1 MTTPC
6 VALVTGANK
15 GIGHAIAA
23 HLAAEGIR
31 VYVGARDADRGR
43 SAVDAIVASGSPADA
58 RFVLLDVTDDASVGA
73 AIAHIEADS
82 GRLDIL
88 VNNAGIALDP
98 PVGGPTT
105 TSVATVATTF
115 ETNVFGALR
124 VTNAAVPLLKRSGHG
139 RIVNVSSEVG
149 SKGVWSD
156 PTTPMAMFAPQVP
169 AYSLSKAA
177 LNMLTVAYAKEL
189 KADGVKVNAVS
200 PGHIGT
206 DLNRNMGPGTPA
218 QGAAVVVPYALLDDD
233 GPTGGFFGEHGP
245 VPW

>member
-1 MTTPC
+1 MTTPR

-15 GIGHAIAA
+15 GIGQAIAA
-23 HLAAEGIR
+23 HLAAKGIR
-31 VYVGARDADRGR
+31 VYVGARDAERGR
-43 SAVDAIVASGSPADA
+43 RAVASISSVGDA
-58 RFVLLDVTDDASVGA
+58 RFVQLDVTDDASVTA
-73 AIAHIEADS
+73 AIAQIEADS

-105 TSVATVATTF
+105 TAVSTVVTTF
-115 ETNVFGALR
+115 DTNVLGVLR
-124 VTNAAVPLLKRSGHG
+124 VTNAAAPMLKRSGHG

-169 AYSLSKAA
+169 AYSVSKAA

-189 KADGVKVNAVS
+189 KGDGIKVNSVS

-233 GPTGGFFGEHGP
+233 GPTGGFFGEHGA
-245 VPW
+245 VAW

>member
-1 MTTPC
+1 MTTPL

-15 GIGHAIAA
+15 GIGRAVAA
-23 HLAAEGIR
+23 QLAAEGVR
-31 VYVGARDADRGR
+31 VYLGSRDVARGR
-43 SAVDAIVASGSPADA
+43 SAADEITAVGGDA
-58 RFVLLDVTDDASVGA
+58 RVVQLDVTNDASVAA

-82 GRLDIL
+82 GALDIL

-105 TSVATVATTF
+105 TAAATMMSTF
-115 ETNVFGALR
+115 DTNVLGVLR
-124 VTNAAVPLLKRSGHG
+124 VTNAAAPLLRRSGRG

-149 SKGVWSD
+149 SKSIWSD

-169 AYSLSKAA
+169 AYAASKAA

-189 KADGVKVNAVS
+189 AADGVKVNSVS

-218 QGAAVVVPYALLDDD
+218 QGAAVIVPYALLGDD
-233 GPTGGFFGEHGP
+233 GPTGAFFGEHGP
-245 VPW
+245 VAW

>member
-1 MTTPC
+1 MTTRR

-15 GIGHAIAA
+15 GIGRAIATQFA
-23 HLAAEGIR
+23 SDGIR
-31 VYVGARDADRGR
+31 VYVGARDTARGQ
-43 SAVDAIVASGSPADA
+43 AAAGEIAAESGGDA
-58 RFVLLDVTDDASVGA
+58 RFVRLDVTDDASVTS
-73 AIAHIEADS
+73 AIADIEADS
-82 GRLDIL
+82 GGLDIL

-105 TSVATVATTF
+105 TAVSTVATTF
-115 ETNVFGALR
+115 DTNAFCVMR
-124 VTNAAVPLLKRSGHG
+124 VTNAAAPLLKQSGRG

-149 SKGVWSD
+149 SKGIWSD

-206 DLNRNMGPGTPA
+206 DLNRNMGPGTPD
-218 QGAAVVVPYALLDDD
+218 QGAAVIVPYALLDDD